1 MNFFKITFLF
11 LTIFFLNSCIQATA
25 LLGPGITI
33 ATTGNVMQAWLQ
45 YGTNIAIKRET
56 GKDSLEHLQDIIEN
70 KKQDKKSIIKF
81 SEMLKKK
88 FQITRQRLSL
98 N

>member
-11 LTIFFLNSCIQATA
+11 LTIFFLNSCIQNTA

-33 ATTGNVMQAWLQ
+33 ATTGNVMKAGLQ
-45 YGTNIAIKRET
+45 YGTNIAIKKET

>member
-11 LTIFFLNSCIQATA
+11 LTIFFLNSCIQNTA

-33 ATTGNVMQAWLQ
+33 ATTGNVMKAGLQ
-45 YGTNIAIKRET
+45 YGTNIAIKKET

-88 FQITRQRLSL
+88 FQIARQRLSL